1 MAIFDF
7 DHTLVDGNTD
17 TWVTKLHPPTMQL
30 IREHQQNGWC
40 WTNIMDKVF
49 SVLHLED
56 LKKDDYVRCFETLQF
71 MEGMKE
77 TCHFLLSK
85 KVPAIIISDSN
96 TYFIDHLLERDSLC
110 DAFCGIYTNPA
121 VWHSNGCLHVEH
133 HHEHDCN
140 HCPQNLCKRR
150 VVQKHL
156 ADHNLSYENIVY
168 IGDGHGD
175 LCPCLALKKGDYIL
189 ARKGYK
195 LLKCLQG
202 ESQSEVEA
210 EVVPWDSGFDVLQ
223 LFQKLCET

>member
-1 MAIFDF
+1 
-7 DHTLVDGNTD
+7 
-17 TWVTKLHPPTMQL
+17 
-30 IREHQQNGWC
+30 
-40 WTNIMDKVF
+40 MDKVF

-77 TCHFLLSK
+77 TCHFLQSK
-85 KVPAIIISDSN
+85 KVPSIIISDSN

-121 VWHSNGCLHVEH
+121 VWLSNGCLHVEH